1 MAVLMGSVP
10 AGLTFQDLVGG
21 PAPRTSDTP
30 NRDQSDRAA
39 PRDRLMRIRVPDGV
53 VQDMPL
59 PQHQEFSATYCFTH
73 ASRDG
78 VEDISEAA

>member
-21 PAPRTSDTP
+21 PAPRASDTP
-30 NRDQSDRAA
+30 NRGQSDRAA

-53 VQDMPL
+53 VQDMTL
-59 PQHQEFSATYCFTH
+59 LQHREFLATYRFCH
-73 ASRDG
+73 AAGDMA
-78 VEDISEAA
+78 EDVSEAA

>member
-21 PAPRTSDTP
+21 SAPRASATP
-30 NRDQSDRAA
+30 GEKAL

-53 VQDMPL
+53 AQDMTL

-73 ASRDG
+73 ASREG
-78 VEDISEAA
+78 AEDVSEAA

>member
-21 PAPRTSDTP
+21 PAPHASDTP

-53 VQDMPL
+53 VQNMPL
-59 PQHQEFSATYCFTH
+59 PQHQEFLATYRFSH
-73 ASRDG
+73 AAGDMA
-78 VEDISEAA
+78 EDFSKAA

>member
-21 PAPRTSDTP
+21 PAPRASDTP
-30 NRDQSDRAA
+30 NRGQSDRAA

-53 VQDMPL
+53 VQDMTL
-59 PQHQEFSATYCFTH
+59 PQHRGVLATYCFIH
-73 ASRDG
+73 VSGDVA
-78 VEDISEAA
+78 EDISKAA